1 MQAKQVFRWAWA
13 FPWALTAALSAAE
26 SAHAQPEFVK
36 QLDLIHFS
44 HTDYGFT
51 DHPAG
56 KSRIQ

>member
-1 MQAKQVFRWAWA
+1 MQAKQAFRWASA
-13 FPWALTAALSAAE
+13 FLCALTAALCAAE
-26 SAHAQPEFVK
+26 STPAQSEFVK

-56 KSRIQ
+56 EYRTQ